1 MAVLPTVV
9 ASAKGELEFAT
20 ISLQRQVKIWR
31 YSSTPKCTLELLCST
46 PEAATFHTLTSHK
59 TELWYSPNGK
69 AIVAVFA
76 PIGNSVASYTKGS
89 NNSENAKPIMLC
101 WKRVIDEG
109 NSTTVQMQKV
119 SSEDSSLPGSTNR
132 SFSMVSAY
140 RLPPS
145 DEDLAAAIVTMPL
158 AGSDMDNNIPVD
170 DVFGVALDGRSGLG
184 LTGEQGQLV
193 KMAKRHSFASFGCI
207 KLRNDSPWGLLSSLK
222 AFHDA
227 VAQVLIM
234 ECARKE
240 STAGAAA
247 HEVNSGGG
255 GGGGGSGRGDGSRG
269 SGGGSA
275 AFQKMSRPS
284 SGERTEHTTA
294 SDRRVRLALERMP
307 DRDFAELSQQ
317 NWFGEAVR
325 WIKAHH
331 DPESGTQQLLT
342 MFAREKF
349 KQVAQRVKNRVNARA
364 ERRKA
369 LMTEAELTLRTRD
382 TQLVRRAWER
392 ARREVD
398 ASGGGGGGGGG
409 GGSQDEAKSS
419 GTGGLTR
426 FHGYIQQEEREPES
440 FPLCVILR
448 EGDGE

>member
-1 MAVLPTVV
+1 MFISAWPKQCSAILPNEGPPALAMAFFDARTKKRLVAVTHPSNSPSEALSLTSIELGIEKQDQVIAMAVLPTVV

-46 PEAATFHTLTSHK
+46 PEAASFHTLTSHK

-193 KMAKRHSFASFGCI
+193 KMAKRHSFASFGCM
-207 KLRNDSPWGLLSSLK
+207 RD
-222 AFHDA
+222 
-227 VAQVLIM
+227 
-234 ECARKE
+234 
-240 STAGAAA
+240 GAA
-247 HEVNSGGG
+247 
-255 GGGGGSGRGDGSRG
+255 
-269 SGGGSA
+269 
-275 AFQKMSRPS
+275 
-284 SGERTEHTTA
+284 
-294 SDRRVRLALERMP
+294 
-307 DRDFAELSQQ
+307 
-317 NWFGEAVR
+317 
-325 WIKAHH
+325 
-331 DPESGTQQLLT
+331 
-342 MFAREKF
+342 
-349 KQVAQRVKNRVNARA
+349 
-364 ERRKA
+364 
-369 LMTEAELTLRTRD
+369 
-382 TQLVRRAWER
+382 
-392 ARREVD
+392 
-398 ASGGGGGGGGG
+398 
-409 GGSQDEAKSS
+409 
-419 GTGGLTR
+419 
-426 FHGYIQQEEREPES
+426 
-440 FPLCVILR
+440 
-448 EGDGE
+448 